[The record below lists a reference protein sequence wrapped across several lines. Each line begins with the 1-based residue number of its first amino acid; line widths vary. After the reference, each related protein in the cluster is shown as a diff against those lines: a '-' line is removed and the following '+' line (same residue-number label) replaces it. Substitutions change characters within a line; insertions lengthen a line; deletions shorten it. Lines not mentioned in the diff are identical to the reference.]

1 MSAQRGLGSR
11 RRLLLGLG
19 APLLLGAAGL
29 GYAVWP
35 EEETTEKVRT
45 DLAPLN
51 RRFWTALGDV
61 SDAHWLG
68 YDIDEL
74 ESGSNSGRSVPSPDS
89 RMRLVG
95 VAHLKEGT
103 ANRITSDPAHHFEV
117 GPLTAPPAALKR
129 YIPSSAAWK
138 QSVTYDKVA
147 LEEGLDVIPSGTFR
161 FDGIRDLVYFDYVFL
176 HT

>member
-1 MSAQRGLGSR
+1 MDARRGLSSR

-35 EEETTEKVRT
+35 EAESGEKVRT
-45 DLAPLN
+45 DLGPLN

-61 SDAHWLG
+61 SGAHWLG
-68 YDIDEL
+68 Y
-74 ESGSNSGRSVPSPDS
+74 SNGAPLSETADDRSVPSPDS

-95 VAHLKEGT
+95 VAHLQQGT
-103 ANRITSDPAHHFEV
+103 ANRIMRDPAHHFEV
-117 GPLTAPPAALKR
+117 SSLAGLPVPLKP
-129 YIPSSAAWK
+129 YVPSSAAWK
-138 QSVTYDKVA
+138 QSETYDKVA
-147 LEEGLDVIPSGTFR
+147 LEEGLSVIPSGTFR

-176 HT
+176 YT

>member
-1 MSAQRGLGSR
+1 MSTQRGLSSR

-29 GYAVWP
+29 GYAMWP
-35 EEETTEKVRT
+35 EEETAEKVRT

-61 SDAHWLG
+61 SDAHWIG
-68 YDIDEL
+68 YDIDE
-74 ESGSNSGRSVPSPDS
+74 SNNDRSVPSPET

-95 VAHLKEGT
+95 VAHLKQGT
-103 ANRITSDPAHHFEV
+103 ANRIMGDPAHHFEV
-117 GPLTAPPAALKR
+117 GPLVSPPAALKP
-129 YIPSSAAWK
+129 YIPSSAGWK

-147 LEEGLDVIPSGTFR
+147 LEEGLDVVPSGTFR

-176 HT
+176 YS